1 MRIEN
6 KYNDV
11 YYTTCDDVGENTGGY
26 FIQFYSDPDFVDEI
40 DNMVLRK
47 ETEEVNNPEKYIHEY
62 IVNEKL
68 ELLVARKALEN
79 GIKDNPKI
87 LEVVDM
93 FMNDRDNEA
102 LEQLYAITK
111 DKLLEILITWKEE
124 YGDIIDNPQ
133 TNISYMYSDI
143 IGYVWD
149 KYGLNEMTQ
158 RINGTKMKKKE
169 LEEKIVSTFENQLNT
184 NRNKFE
190 LNKDIELANYSM
202 TELNYLVSKNIL
214 KVSNISN
221 LKFRLEQ
228 KYIDRFLE
236 KKWENLTDIPFIEK
250 DSEEIL
256 DGTYWDFTKGLTT
269 KEDIWHY
276 FDHNHSKGVHFL
288 LYELDNSP
296 IESTQELVDIIKN
309 MEKIDILKIKTSA
322 ESLDLANTFFTFEL
336 KRAILDKLEVI
347 EMNHLQEK
355 MSFEE
360 IKTDI
365 IDTISEIS
373 ELYGVKIEDTEED
386 EVRE

>member
-158 RINGTKMKKKE
+158 RINGTTMIKKE
-169 LEEKIVSTFENQLNT
+169 LEEKIV
-184 NRNKFE
+184 
-190 LNKDIELANYSM
+190 
-202 TELNYLVSKNIL
+202 
-214 KVSNISN
+214 ISN

-309 MEKIDILKIKTSA
+309 MEKIDIL
-322 ESLDLANTFFTFEL
+322 
-336 KRAILDKLEVI
+336 EVI

>member
-1 MRIEN
+1 M
-6 KYNDV
+6 YN
-11 YYTTCDDVGENTGGY
+11 
-26 FIQFYSDPDFVDEI
+26 
-40 DNMVLRK
+40 
-47 ETEEVNNPEKYIHEY
+47 
-62 IVNEKL
+62 
-68 ELLVARKALEN
+68 
-79 GIKDNPKI
+79 
-87 LEVVDM
+87 
-93 FMNDRDNEA
+93 
-102 LEQLYAITK
+102 
-111 DKLLEILITWKEE
+111 
-124 YGDIIDNPQ
+124 
-133 TNISYMYSDI
+133 DI

-158 RINGTKMKKKE
+158 RIKGTTMIKKE

-190 LNKDIELANYSM
+190 LNKDIELADYSI
-202 TELNYLVSKNIL
+202 TELNYLVSKNII

-236 KKWENLTDIPFIEK
+236 KKWEDLTDIPFIEK
-250 DSEEIL
+250 KGEEIL

-276 FDHNHSKGVHFL
+276 FDHNYSKGVHFL
-288 LYELDNSP
+288 LYELDNSQ

-355 MSFEE
+355 MSYEE